1 MNMSATRLSMRSK
14 WWLPVAALATLAVC
28 GLNEVAYQQ
37 SRQAIDSLKS
47 HADATGRIQRLLRV
61 VIDAETGQRG
71 YLLTGRQDYLKPY
84 VHSATDSR
92 EQLGWLSA
100 YYRKDPEVT
109 QLVRDIRQA
118 TETKLSELSTSIVM
132 YEQGRHQTWHELIM
146 TDLGKESMENVRALS
161 QRLLAIEA
169 QRSSHDQ
176 DAINRRL
183 LIGRWGVPVATLLS
197 LGGLALF
204 LRQNSKLRAFERLH
218 AMEMKQERD
227 QFEHEVVRRTAD
239 LTQLARHLQTAS
251 EHERSRLSRELHDEL
266 GSLMTAAKL
275 DAARL
280 RRSLGTPTAEVED
293 RLKHL
298 NEAINNGIEL
308 KRRII
313 EDLRPSSLS
322 HLGLVPALEIQA
334 LEFARRSD
342 IKVTSRFESVALT
355 ESAQITVYRLFQE
368 ALTNLVKYAGAT
380 EVDMCV
386 LAQEG
391 RALVSVTD
399 NGQGFDPAVRRGSA
413 HGLMGMRYRVEAEG
427 GALTVRSR
435 PGAGTRIEAWIPF
448 ANQVQV

>member
-1 MNMSATRLSMRSK
+1 MNMSVTRLRMRSK
-14 WWLPVAALATLAVC
+14 WWLPAAALATLAVC
-28 GLNEVAYQQ
+28 GINEVAYQQ
-37 SRQAIDSLKS
+37 SLHAIDSLRA
-47 HADATGRIQRLLRV
+47 HTEATGRIQRLLRV

-71 YLLTGRQDYLKPY
+71 FLLTGRQDYLKPY
-84 VHSATDSR
+84 VHSAADSR
-92 EQLGWLSA
+92 EQLNWLST
-100 YYRKDPEVT
+100 YYHQDAEVA
-109 QLVRDIRQA
+109 QLVKDMQRA
-118 TETKLSELSTSIVM
+118 TETKLSELSTSITM
-132 YEQGRHQTWHELIM
+132 YQQGRHQTWHELIM

-161 QRLLAIEA
+161 QKLLAVEA
-169 QRSSHDQ
+169 KRSSKDQ
-176 DAINRRL
+176 DAVNLRL
-183 LIGRWGVPVATLLS
+183 LIGRWGVPLAMLLS

-204 LRQNSKLRAFERLH
+204 LRQHRQLQAVEHRH
-218 AMEMKQERD
+218 ALEMKKERD
-227 QFEHEVVRRTAD
+227 HLELEVIKRTAD
-239 LTQLARHLQTAS
+239 LTQLARHLQTAI
-251 EHERSRLSRELHDEL
+251 EDERTRLSRELHDEL

-280 RRSLGTPTAEVED
+280 KRSLGTLSPEVEE
-293 RLKHL
+293 RLQHL

-342 IKVTSRFESVALT
+342 VKVTSRFEAVTLS

-380 EVDMCV
+380 EVDLCV
-386 LAQEG
+386 LA
-391 RALVSVTD
+391 RADRAVVSVTD
-399 NGQGFDPAVRRGSA
+399 NGKGFDPAERRGST

-435 PGAGTRIEAWIPF
+435 PGAGTRIEAWIPL
-448 ANQVQV
+448 AGAQA